1 MFGKLNRVMAQPG
14 ITSSNKPVVPFC
26 LQRFSLKVEKKR
38 CVLVQVILGAS
49 EHQLWPDTRDASEP
63 LIQVLHDLCRKLLR
77 ALVSG
82 TAMEDMWLK
91 EKLGKELVNWRCKS
105 RKCTS
110 LF

>member
-1 MFGKLNRVMAQPG
+1 MFGKLNHIMAKPG
-14 ITSSNKPVVPFC
+14 ITSSNKPLLFLFVC
-26 LQRFSLKVEKKR
+26 NGAAWRLKKTDV
-38 CVLVQVILGAS
+38 CLVQVILGAS

-91 EKLGKELVNWRCKS
+91 EKLGKGIGDANHDVWH
-105 RKCTS
+105 
-110 LF
+110 

>member
-1 MFGKLNRVMAQPG
+1 MLWRNPASLHQ
-14 ITSSNKPVVPFC
+14 TNLKPVVPFC
-26 LQRFSLKVEKKR
+26 LQRCSLKVEKKR

-91 EKLGKELVNWRCKS
+91 EILGKGIGDANHDV
-105 RKCTS
+105 
-110 LF
+110 